1 MTSLTVPMFNPF
13 AFAKRLKDVGV
24 PEPLAD
30 AEAEILHE
38 ALAQQAQVVSAL
50 ESEVAVLKEN
60 VKRDAEQMATKA
72 DIAGLKTDIELLN
85 AKVDSKIS
93 DVRKEIT
100 IARRDT
106 IIWLGGML
114 IAGFGS
120 VITLLLRFSG

>member
-1 MTSLTVPMFNPF
+1 
-13 AFAKRLKDVGV
+13 
-24 PEPLAD
+24 
-30 AEAEILHE
+30 
-38 ALAQQAQVVSAL
+38 VVSAL

-60 VKRDAEQMATKA
+60 AKRDAEQTASKA
-72 DIAGLKTDIELLN
+72 DIAALKMDIALLD
-85 AKVDSKIS
+85 AK
-93 DVRKEIT
+93 IT

>member
-1 MTSLTVPMFNPF
+1 MTSLSAPMFNPF

-24 PEPLAD
+24 PD
-30 AEAEILHE
+30 QQAEAEAEVLHE
-38 ALAQQAQVVSAL
+38 ALAQQVQMVSAL

-60 VKRDAEQMATKA
+60 AKRDAEQMATRA
-72 DIAGLKTDIELLN
+72 DIAL
-85 AKVDSKIS
+85 
-93 DVRKEIT
+93 VRKEIA

-120 VITLLLRFSG
+120 VLAMLARLG